1 MNSIGLFSGLILAT
15 DHESLRRNK
24 VTAGRLKTKL
34 HVNPGC
40 GKGKL
45 LSTAYSTVLGLLAFT
60 LCFFGPQVDSAMA
73 LQVHGPPEGLYV
85 HQMAHVHYLIAL
97 VFFLWYIR
105 RAAFAGRG
113 WRYLQLFCLFM
124 GLWNILAFA
133 GHFAATRVEAEALV
147 QSSHYLTTMLLP
159 PFSANNLLF
168 YMAKLD
174 HLICAPAL
182 FCLFMA
188 IRTFYRS
195 AAAEQGESG
204 Q

>member
-1 MNSIGLFSGLILAT
+1 MHSAHAFSGPILAL
-15 DHESLRRNK
+15 HSQSLPANAAYTGPQR
-24 VTAGRLKTKL
+24 TAL
-34 HVNPGC
+34 HVKSGC

-45 LSTAYSTVLGLLAFT
+45 LNTITWLFVFLS
-60 LCFFGPQVDSAMA
+60 CFFGTHAESAMA

-85 HQMAHVHYLIAL
+85 HQMAHLHYLVAL

-105 RAAFAGRG
+105 RAAFTSRG
-113 WRYLQLFCLFM
+113 WRYLQCFCLFM

-133 GHFAATRVEAEALV
+133 GHCAATGVETAVLV
-147 QSSHYLTTMLLP
+147 QGSHYLTTRLLP
-159 PFSANNLLF
+159 PFTANNLLF
-168 YMAKLD
+168 YLAKLD

-195 AAAEQGESG
+195 AVAEDGEG
-204 Q
+204 RL